1 MHCHGRIATL
11 LAASLFFAYPL
22 GAQAEVFR
30 CMVGGR
36 PVYQDLP
43 CDDTASAEPYRA
55 PLAPAIPAA
64 PRVDAPVVSGSS
76 DAGDLQAL
84 HRQIQAVVAD
94 ERRLQTDYADA
105 LEAQRDRARQ
115 LTNAVAES
123 EVRALDALWQRKRQ
137 AIEQRRQSLL
147 DELRRRCPGGASLGD
162 HKLVCQ

>member
-11 LAASLFFAYPL
+11 LAASLFFACPS

-30 CMVGGR
+30 CVVGGR

-43 CDDTASAEPYRA
+43 CDDPALAEPYRV

-76 DAGDLQAL
+76 GGGDLQTL
-84 HRQIQAVVAD
+84 HRQIQSVVAD
-94 ERRLQTDYADA
+94 ERRLQAEYAAA

-115 LTNAVAES
+115 QTNAVAEAD
-123 EVRALDALWQRKRQ
+123 VRALDELWQRKRHVV
-137 AIEQRRQSLL
+137 EQRRQSLL